1 VTEMVPQKNPTVGD
15 RVRIERDESRYPS
28 KGTWPQFRGR
38 TGTIV
43 EINVDRKRPHLTEY
57 GVVFGKVSARTDGR
71 GAFNHQDIVTW
82 FKDYE
87 MVRVAPERHADG
99 EGSACPIG
107 GQGDK
112 VQAAEAQAFAARMA
126 VASRDATKAKNRA
139 RDATLRELV
148 KTVPLTDEARERI
161 CELIG
166 GGADGS

>member
-1 VTEMVPQKNPTVGD
+1 MTPRKVVGD
-15 RVRIERDESRYPS
+15 RVRIERNETLYPS

-57 GVVFGKVSARTDGR
+57 GVVFGKVRRPNKDRSIAAGHDT
-71 GAFNHQDIVTW
+71 VW

-87 MVRVAPERHADG
+87 LCGVAAQRRADG
-99 EGSACPIG
+99 QRSACPIG